1 MVSVSISRECIDG
14 WGFDTPP
21 DHHAGA
27 ELVFTGLVRDKEEG
41 ERISELVYEHYE
53 GMAQKELEKIGMAAV
68 EKFGIIDL
76 HCIHRVGAI
85 PAGEAAIVVLVR
97 SKHRQEVFSAMS
109 WFMDELKRSVPI
121 WKVGCLK

>member
-1 MVSVSISRECIDG
+1 MVSVSISRECING
-14 WGFDTPP
+14 WSFDTPP

-27 ELVFTGLVRDKEEG
+27 ELVFTGLVRD
-41 ERISELVYEHYE
+41 
-53 GMAQKELEKIGMAAV
+53 ELEKIGMAAV

-109 WFMDELKRSVPI
+109 WFMDELKRAVPI
-121 WKVGCLK
+121 WKVGRVQ